1 MCPSSHLLAV
11 GDTLKDTC
19 SRSFSPMLNPTE
31 AEALDAL
38 CEAPTPNWDNEDNC
52 ECQEP
57 GCADC
62 MQDATVAREADA
74 PVAAFTHIWCDQE
87 IHEHKARADGLEGR
101 VAALE
106 SSLADSQLAL
116 KIMSEVG
123 TSASSDAERYMDDAR
138 ELSEMLT
145 ESTKRENR
153 MHETLMG
160 IRALAESNGLTD
172 AEKVALILR
181 LA

>member
-1 MCPSSHLLAV
+1 
-11 GDTLKDTC
+11 
-19 SRSFSPMLNPTE
+19 MLNPNNHTE

-38 CEAPTPNWDNEDNC
+38 CEAPTPNCDNEDNC

-62 MQDATVAREADA
+62 REDEARKQATVAACESTL
-74 PVAAFTHIWCDQE
+74 FTHIWCDQE
-87 IHEHKARADGLEGR
+87 IHELKARADGLEGR
-101 VAALE
+101 VAELE
-106 SSLADSQLAL
+106 SSLANSQLAL
-116 KIMSEVG
+116 KIMSENL

-145 ESTKRENR
+145 ESTKREDR